1 MVDNVLIHEVAET
14 DEHKFRSATHHPM
27 EKPQDVEKGER
38 EENLNLVSVPMSD
51 INTATNTAV
60 SQEKSTLKS
69 CMYSDVNIPKNKR
82 KRGERKACSG
92 GWSKKCSGESENQ

>member
-14 DEHKFRSATHHPM
+14 V
-27 EKPQDVEKGER
+27 QNWEKGEG
-38 EENLNLVSVPMSD
+38 EENVNVVSIPMSD
-51 INTATNTAV
+51 INTATNSRVA
-60 SQEKSTLKS
+60 QEQSSLKP

-92 GWSKKCSGESENQ
+92 GWSKKCSGESENH

>member
-14 DEHKFRSATHHPM
+14 DEHTFKSGSQHPV
-27 EKPQDVEKGER
+27 ERLQSWEKGEG
-38 EENLNLVSVPMSD
+38 EENVNLVSIPISD
-51 INTATNTAV
+51 INTAV
-60 SQEKSTLKS
+60 PQEPPTLKP

-92 GWSKKCSGESENQ
+92 WSKKCSGESENH

>member
-14 DEHKFRSATHHPM
+14 DEHTFKSVSHL
-27 EKPQDVEKGER
+27 QNWEKGEG

-51 INTATNTAV
+51 INTATHTTV
-60 SQEKSTLKS
+60 PQEQSAMKP
-69 CMYSDVNIPKNKR
+69 YVYNDVNIPKNKR

-92 GWSKKCSGESENQ
+92 WSKKCSGESENH